1 MTLIIAAQ
9 GKDFVVVGADSR
21 ETIDTQSIRV
31 EINIG
36 DKLVE
41 LSKHVVVLTAGDSGL
56 AQYAIERY
64 KTTRRITD
72 RGVTAITEDFATFC
86 RQEAIEQTA
95 PPSHPS
101 FKPNFAFV
109 IGGLDKTKDGKFKI
123 PRCYRMSSGEGFR
136 LRYEK
141 EGFAI
146 DGKPMLAYYKFAK
159 HYKKNDMTLKDLTN
173 LVAQTLWDTSKVD
186 GDVGGKFKMGY
197 IESDRFHEM
206 NQPDIDRAILNRW

>member
-21 ETIDTQSIRV
+21 ETIDAESVRV

-36 DKLVE
+36 DKLIE
-41 LSKHVVVLTAGDSGL
+41 LSKHAVVLTAGDSGL

-64 KTTRRITD
+64 KKTRRIRD
-72 RGVTAITEDFATFC
+72 VGVTAVTENFAGFC
-86 RQEAIEQTA
+86 RHEAIEQTA
-95 PPSHPS
+95 PPSSSS
-101 FKPNFAFV
+101 FSPNFAFV
-109 IGGLDKTKDGKFKI
+109 IGGLDKGRSGKFTI
-123 PRCYRMSSGEGFR
+123 PKCYRMSSRQGFR

-159 HYKKNDMTLKDLTN
+159 HYKKNEMTLKDLTN
-173 LVAQTLWDTSKVD
+173 LVAQTLWDTSRVD

-197 IESDRFHEM
+197 IQSDKFHEM
-206 NQPDIDRAILNRW
+206 DETDITKAILNKW